1 MAESERPSASARP
14 GKMGSAIQFLSRKLG
29 IEDNERELVM
39 WGALALA
46 LVGWSDVSL
55 QNAAETF
62 FLKRVGVEYLPVAF
76 LASSILLVVTTTFVG
91 WAIVHR
97 WRPNL
102 LPRVFICLG
111 IAVLPLWLLIHLEV
125 PGSFFLLIL
134 TSKQIKAVALLVFW
148 VALGNMLNAR
158 QAKRLFAPLI
168 AGLTVGTIAGSF
180 ASAPLSRIVEIDGLI
195 YCAAVMLG
203 LGALITIRVERAG
216 MTRLER
222 GLEDFRSERI
232 PPRPTDEVS
241 GLKGRVV
248 LIGQLWSRSGL
259 FRLLLLT
266 TLCSGV
272 LGPMLYFQFSYVA
285 DLATAG
291 TGGEQ
296 RLLALYSQLRGWMN
310 LAILVIQVAFASRLY
325 RHIGVPLAAALS
337 PVIYML
343 GFTGLSFQMSLPAG
357 ITAVAGA
364 RVQDDAIYD
373 PGVRILFNLFPD
385 ELKARAT
392 AMLEGPVKRV
402 GGTLGNILTLSALA
416 LGSAAWVG
424 YAAFPI
430 VAVWLVVAV
439 VLWRLYPSLL
449 LRASAHRVALSDT
462 NVAEELFD
470 PVTLRA
476 LSANLVDPDA
486 GKCEAAIELVA
497 GAPPGLAVEVFAD
510 AARVAPSHTRGLL
523 IQALDQLLQR
533 SGMVGPKSP
542 KAATA
547 LASLLSSTVPLDDRE
562 RVLLVQALGRV
573 AEAASDTDAR
583 VAPLRQALREQVPGV
598 RVAAVAALSRL
609 GIAREAL
616 PNLDDALANAV
627 ASEDG
632 LTRQTALRE
641 LTSSLVSDSP
651 GDSHWQTRLQLL
663 TRMSEAAV
671 NRAAGAEALAH
682 VARRHGSHIGS
693 IKSVVLGWRD
703 DSEPRVRS
711 AVMRFMGYA
720 GMEDQA
726 PWLVDHIGSDHESE
740 AAAAREALLS
750 LGPRATNALMVEHC
764 FGRRSTRNAIL
775 AIVRELKIKQETLK
789 SLYEREIE
797 SIQQILLHLWALG
810 SGRYA
815 NKGNA
820 GYGPSPIL
828 SKRLEERI
836 DEGLHT
842 ALLFVTAIH
851 DEDRVAELDDLL
863 RHTRDKRQRAIL
875 LEALE
880 TLLSPQ
886 EKGQLMPLLEDRD
899 LEVLGR
905 RAADTLKCP
914 VPSYEEAVEAL
925 LQDPDELTRS
935 LAVATLP
942 ESLGG
947 PPPSRPQG
955 IDDPSQRLSNADIAL
970 MIHDTPIFA
979 HLSTRQLMDLAKVI
993 REETQPAGVIIL
1005 QEGDQGQSM
1014 YLIVNGEVE
1023 IRKEDTVLGKLGA
1036 GDFFGEMAIFE
1047 HETRSATVSTQT
1059 DVRLLRLEG
1068 DDLLRLIEEL
1078 PTIAVS
1084 ICQYLSHR
1092 LQDLNS
1098 RLQNVETRD
1107 KSATSQ

>member
-1 MAESERPSASARP
+1 MRSAV
-14 GKMGSAIQFLSRKLG
+14 QFLSRKLG
-29 IEDNERELVM
+29 IEDNERELVA
-39 WGALALA
+39 WGAMALC
-46 LVGWSDVSL
+46 LVGWSDVSM

-62 FLKRVGVEYLPVAF
+62 FLKRVGVEYLPLAF
-76 LASSILLVVTTTFVG
+76 LASSMLLVVTTTCVG

-102 LPRVFICLG
+102 LPRVFLFLG
-111 IAVLPLWLLIHLEV
+111 ISILPLWLLIHLDV

-158 QAKRLFAPLI
+158 QAKRLFAPLV

-180 ASAPLSRIVEIDGLI
+180 ASAPLSRIIEIDGLI
-195 YCAAVMLG
+195 YFAALMLG

-216 MTRLER
+216 VTRLER
-222 GLEDFRSERI
+222 GLEDFRNERAPA
-232 PPRPTDEVS
+232 PPDDEVP
-241 GLKGRVV
+241 GLKGRLV

-259 FRLLLLT
+259 FRLLFLT
-266 TLCSGV
+266 TLCSGM

-296 RLLALYSQLRGWMN
+296 RLLSLYSQLRGWMN
-310 LAILVIQVAFASRLY
+310 LAILVIQIAFASRIY

-337 PVIYML
+337 PIIYML
-343 GFTGLSFQMSLPAG
+343 GFTGLSFQLSLPAG

-385 ELKARAT
+385 ELKSRAT

-416 LGSAAWVG
+416 MGSAAWVG
-424 YAAFPI
+424 YAALPI
-430 VAVWLVVAV
+430 VGVWLVVAF

-476 LSANLVDPDA
+476 LSANLVGGDV
-486 GKCEAAIELVA
+486 GQCEAAIELVA

-510 AARVAPSHTRGLL
+510 AARAAPPHNRGLL
-523 IQALDQLLQR
+523 IRALDQLLQKN
-533 SGMVGPKSP
+533 GTDGPTSA
-542 KAATA
+542 KAAVA
-547 LASLLSSTVPLDDRE
+547 LASLLNSSAPLDDHE
-562 RVLLVQALGRV
+562 RVYLIQALGRV
-573 AEAASDTDAR
+573 VEGASGTESR
-583 VAPLRQALREQVPGV
+583 VAPLRQALRDQVPGV
-598 RVAAVAALSRL
+598 RVAAVAALTRL
-609 GIAREAL
+609 GIDREFL
-616 PNLDDALANAV
+616 PDLDDALTDAV
-627 ASEDG
+627 ASEDA
-632 LTRQTALRE
+632 LTRQIALRE
-641 LTSSLVSDSP
+641 LTGRLVADLP
-651 GDSHWQTRLQLL
+651 GHPHWQTRLQLL
-663 TRMSEAAV
+663 ARMTESAV
-671 NRAAGAEALAH
+671 ERPMAVEALAN
-682 VARRHGSHIGS
+682 VARKHGPSVS
-693 IKSVVLGWRD
+693 AVNPVVLMWRD
-703 DSEPRVRS
+703 DSDPRVRS
-711 AVMRFMGYA
+711 AVMRFIGYV
-720 GMEDQA
+720 GIQDQV
-726 PWLVDHIGSDHESE
+726 PWLVDHIGSDHKSE

-750 LGPRATNALMVEHC
+750 LGPQATNALMVEHC

-789 SLYEREIE
+789 SLYEREVE
-797 SIQQILLHLWALG
+797 SIQQILLSLWVLG
-810 SGRYA
+810 SGRPA
-815 NKGNA
+815 KGNA
-820 GYGPSPIL
+820 HHGPSPIL
-828 SKRLEERI
+828 LKRLEERI

-863 RHTRDKRQRAIL
+863 RHTRDRRQRAIL

-899 LEVLGR
+899 LDVLGR
-905 RAADTLKCP
+905 RAADALGCP
-914 VPSYEEAVEAL
+914 VPAYEQVIGGL
-925 LQDPDELTRS
+925 LNDADELTRA
-935 LAVATLP
+935 LAVATFP
-942 ESLGG
+942 EHVGGRPLSL
-947 PPPSRPQG
+947 SRE
-955 IDDPSQRLSNADIAL
+955 IDDPSRRLSTADRAL
-970 MIHDTPIFA
+970 MIHDTPIFR
-979 HLSTRQLMDLAKVI
+979 HLSTRQLMDLAKVVH
-993 REETQPAGVIIL
+993 EESEPAGATIL
-1005 QEGDQGQSM
+1005 REGDQGQSM
-1014 YLIVNGEVE
+1014 YVIVDGEVE
-1023 IRKEDTVLGKLGA
+1023 IRKADTVLGNLRA

-1047 HETRSATVSTQT
+1047 KETRSATVSAQT

-1068 DDLLRLIEEL
+1068 DDLLGLIEEL

-1098 RLQNVETRD
+1098 RIQSVENRD
-1107 KSATSQ
+1107 K